1 MMVFEVLTTSSC
13 CCCRCGGGGGS
24 GACSVQTA
32 LTFCLE
38 DYPKEEISCDC
49 AVIAC

>member
-1 MMVFEVLTTSSC
+1 MFFEVLATSS
-13 CCCRCGGGGGS
+13 CCRCGGGGGS

-32 LTFCLE
+32 LTFYLE
-38 DYPKEEISCDC
+38 DWPKEEISCDC